1 MNGTTPG
8 VRAATTRRRLL
19 LGGLAAG
26 ASWSAPAIVGLER
39 ATAAPGSC
47 TDVAVPWTSV
57 NGSNPYT
64 ATASAGNITITVTA
78 TASLSRGTP
87 EFFLS
92 GGQLTVAMSGHRIGD
107 FWTVAI
113 GFSHTSGTICSAST
127 TIIDIDRND
136 RRLGCATNSR
146 FNDLITNLSGAGLA
160 VSPNGVTGSS
170 GVYSSPLDCK
180 TSDTQTL
187 GLTWTVPAGVT
198 SGGFRYVTGAPHN
211 GSRRVDRQLI
221 KLSAFSVCATGG
233 APISALAS
241 VTAGGRRGS
250 TQD

>member
-8 VRAATTRRRLL
+8 VQAATTRRQLL
-19 LGGLAAG
+19 LGSLAAG
-26 ASWSAPAIVGLER
+26 VSWSAPAIVGLDR
-39 ATAAPGSC
+39 AAAAPGSC
-47 TDVAVPWTSV
+47 TDVAVPWTSL

-64 ATASAGNITITVTA
+64 ATAAAGDITITVTA
-78 TASLSRGTP
+78 TATLSRGTP
-87 EFFLS
+87 EFFLT
-92 GGQLTVAMSGHRIGD
+92 GGQLVVAMSGHRIDD

-127 TIIDIDRND
+127 SIIDIDRND
-136 RRLGCATNSR
+136 RRLGCPTNSR
-146 FNDLITNLSGAGLA
+146 FNDLITSLSGAGLA

-170 GVYSSPLDCK
+170 GVYASPLDCK
-180 TSDTQTL
+180 TADTQTL

-221 KLSAFSVCATGG
+221 KLAAFSVCATGG
-233 APISALAS
+233 APGS
-241 VTAGGRRGS
+241 VDAGATAGGRLGS